1 MSDSQ
6 DRPPQKARPAHLFKP
21 GQSGNPGGQ
30 PKAYAE
36 VRKLLDSGVMAAAE
50 TMLRLASDEDGDPK
64 VRMAA
69 AKDILDRT
77 LGKAKES
84 IEHSTD
90 ANGVLAAVIEA
101 MRSRA
106 P

>member
-6 DRPPQKARPAHLFKP
+6 DSPPQKARPAHLFKP

-36 VRKLLDSGVMAAAE
+36 VRKLLDSGVLAAAQ
-50 TMLRLASDEDGDPK
+50 TMLDLAANADDPK
-64 VRMAA
+64 VRIAA
-69 AKDILDRT
+69 ARDILDRT

>member
-6 DRPPQKARPAHLFKP
+6 DRPPKKARPAHLFTP

-36 VRKLLDSGVMAAAE
+36 VRKLLDSGVLAAAQ
-50 TMLRLASDEDGDPK
+50 TMLDLAANADDPK
-64 VRMAA
+64 VRIAA
-69 AKDILDRT
+69 ARDILDRT

>member
-36 VRKLLDSGVMAAAE
+36 VRKLLDSGVLAAAQ
-50 TMLRLASDEDGDPK
+50 TMLDLAANADDPK
-64 VRMAA
+64 VRIAA
-69 AKDILDRT
+69 ARDILDRT

>member
-36 VRKLLDSGVMAAAE
+36 VRKLLDSGVLAAAE
-50 TMLRLASDEDGDPK
+50 TMLDLAANSDDPK